1 MDPTPPV
8 SVIMPLLNEERH
20 LEDAVGAVVAQDY
33 PGQIQIVLAVGPGHD
48 DTLGVARRL
57 AERDPRITVVENPSG
72 RTPEALNLAV
82 AAAEHDVIVRVDG
95 HGFLSTGYIERA
107 VRVMGETGAA
117 NVGGIMRAEG
127 VTDFEKAVAIAM
139 TSPLG
144 VGGARFHTGG
154 EAGPADTVYLGVFRR
169 EWLQAA
175 GGYDPRFTRA
185 QDWELNYRIRQAGGV
200 VWFDPALT
208 VEYRPR
214 PTLRALGRQYR
225 DYGRW
230 RRVVAARHKGSIN
243 ARYLAPPVALAAVA
257 AGLVGGLVWR
267 PLWAI
272 PAAYAVGA
280 GVGGVAI
287 ARGEGPGV
295 ALRVP
300 GVLATMHMSW
310 GWGFLTSRPD
320 QLVPEGDES

>member
-20 LEDAVGAVVAQDY
+20 LEDAVAAVVAQDY
-33 PGQIQIVLAVGPGHD
+33 PGQIQVVLAVGPGHD

-57 AERDPRITVVENPSG
+57 AERDSRITVVENPSG

-82 AAAEHDVIVRVDG
+82 AAAEHDIIVRVDG
-95 HGFLSTGYIERA
+95 HGFLSAGYIERA
-107 VRVMGETGAA
+107 VRVLVETGAA
-117 NVGGIMRAEG
+117 NVGGVMHATG
-127 VTDFEKAVAIAM
+127 VTDFEKAVATAM

-169 EWLQAA
+169 EWLTKA

-214 PTLRALGRQYR
+214 PSLRALGRQYR

-230 RRVVAARHKGSIN
+230 RRVVATRHKGSIN
-243 ARYLAPPVALAAVA
+243 ARYLAPPTALVAVA
-257 AGLVGGLVWR
+257 AGVVGGLVWR

-272 PAAYAVGA
+272 PAAYAAGV

-287 ARGEGPGV
+287 ARGEGAKV
-295 ALRVP
+295 AMRVP
-300 GVLATMHMSW
+300 AVLATMHMSW

-320 QLVPEGDES
+320 QLVPEGDEF

>member
-20 LEDAVGAVVAQDY
+20 LEDAVAAVVAQDY
-33 PGQIQIVLAVGPGHD
+33 PGQIQVVLAVGPGHD

-57 AERDPRITVVENPSG
+57 AGRDPRITVVENPSG

-82 AAAEHDVIVRVDG
+82 AAAEHDIIVRVDG
-95 HGFLSTGYIERA
+95 HGFLSDGYIERA
-107 VRVMGETGAA
+107 VRVLGQTGAA
-117 NVGGIMRAEG
+117 NVGGVMHATG
-127 VTDFEKAVAIAM
+127 VTDFEKAVATAM

-169 EWLQAA
+169 EWLTKA

-214 PTLRALGRQYR
+214 PSLRALSRQYR

-230 RRVVAARHKGSIN
+230 RRVVAARHRGSIN
-243 ARYLAPPVALAAVA
+243 ARYLAPPTALVAVA
-257 AGLVGGLVWR
+257 AGVVGGFVWR

-272 PAAYAVGA
+272 PAAYAA
-280 GVGGVAI
+280 GVGTGGVAI
-287 ARGEGPGV
+287 ARGEGAQV
-295 ALRVP
+295 ALRMP
-300 GVLATMHMSW
+300 AVLATMHMSW

>member
-20 LEDAVGAVVAQDY
+20 LEDAVAAVVAQDY
-33 PGQIQIVLAVGPGHD
+33 PGQIQVVLAVGPGHD

-57 AERDPRITVVENPSG
+57 AERDARITVVENPSG

-82 AAAEHDVIVRVDG
+82 AAAEHDIVVRVDG
-95 HGFLSTGYIERA
+95 HGFLSEGYIERA

-117 NVGGIMRAEG
+117 NVGGIMHATG
-127 VTDFEKAVAIAM
+127 VTDFEKAVATAM

-169 EWLQAA
+169 EWLTKA

-185 QDWELNYRIRQAGGV
+185 QDWELNYRIRQAGGL
-200 VWFDPALT
+200 VWFDPTLT

-214 PTLRALGRQYR
+214 PSLRALSRQYR

-230 RRVVAARHKGSIN
+230 RRVVATRHRGSIN
-243 ARYLAPPVALAAVA
+243 ARYLAPPTALVAVA
-257 AGLVGGLVWR
+257 AGVVGGLVWR

-272 PAAYAVGA
+272 PAGYAAGV

-287 ARGEGPGV
+287 ARGEGAKV

-300 GVLATMHMSW
+300 AVLATMHMSW

-320 QLVPEGDES
+320 QLVPEGDEF

>member
-20 LEDAVGAVVAQDY
+20 LEDAVAAVVAQDY
-33 PGQIQIVLAVGPGHD
+33 PGQIQVVLAVGPGHD

-57 AERDPRITVVENPSG
+57 AERDSRITVVENPSG

-82 AAAEHDVIVRVDG
+82 AAAEHDIIVRVDG
-95 HGFLSTGYIERA
+95 HGFLSEGYIERA
-107 VRVMGETGAA
+107 VRVLGETGAA
-117 NVGGIMRAEG
+117 NVGGIMHAAG
-127 VTDFEKAVAIAM
+127 VTDFEKAVATAM

-169 EWLQAA
+169 EWLTKA

-214 PTLRALGRQYR
+214 PSLRALSRQYR

-243 ARYLAPPVALAAVA
+243 ARYLAPPTALVAVA
-257 AGLVGGLVWR
+257 AGVVGGLVWR

-272 PAAYAVGA
+272 PAAYAAGV

-287 ARGEGPGV
+287 ARGEGAKV
-295 ALRVP
+295 AARVP
-300 GVLATMHMSW
+300 AVLATMHMSW

>member
-1 MDPTPPV
+1 
-8 SVIMPLLNEERH
+8 MPLLNEERH
-20 LEDAVGAVVAQDY
+20 LEDAVAAVVAQDY
-33 PGQIQIVLAVGPGHD
+33 PGQIQVVLAVGPGHD

-82 AAAEHDVIVRVDG
+82 AAAEHDIIVRVDG
-95 HGFLSTGYIERA
+95 HGFLSEGYIERA
-107 VRVMGETGAA
+107 VRVLGETGAA
-117 NVGGIMRAEG
+117 NVGGVMHATG
-127 VTDFEKAVAIAM
+127 VTDFEKAVATAM

-154 EAGPADTVYLGVFRR
+154 ESGPADTVYLGVFRR
-169 EWLQAA
+169 EWLTKA

-214 PTLRALGRQYR
+214 PSLRALSRQYR

-243 ARYLAPPVALAAVA
+243 ARYLAPPTALVAVA
-257 AGLVGGLVWR
+257 AGVVGGLVWR

-272 PAAYAVGA
+272 PAAYAAGV

-287 ARGEGPGV
+287 ARGEGAKV
-295 ALRVP
+295 AARVP
-300 GVLATMHMSW
+300 AVLATMHMSW